1 MSKGGRP
8 SRPDRVEKNGNSLKV
23 FLDGVYVGSITI
35 RALGEYVKER
45 GR

>member
-1 MSKGGRP
+1 MGRP
-8 SRPDRVEKNGNSLKV
+8 KKLNRVEKNGESLKV
-23 FLDGVYVGSITI
+23 YLDGFYVGSISV